1 MSPPTMSPC
10 TGVSTGTAGPKE
22 PEWLASL
29 SPENAAC
36 IRRLLSS
43 PAPPSFN
50 QIPKRKQAAVA
61 VILYESNTS
70 PTELRVIITTRA
82 LHLRSHAGQ
91 ASLPGGK
98 VDWTDSSLIET
109 ALRESV
115 EEIALPTSE
124 AVWLHTGYPFLSK
137 MGLVVHPVVFFLKN
151 GAELFQRLRASP
163 SEVSDIWSTPLS
175 VFLSSIASSEQL
187 SDPKSVD
194 KHRPPQEAFRTYTDI
209 PWLGGNYRLHRF
221 RSSHQLIKGLT
232 ADVLISIAQ
241 KAYAVKAK
249 YRVHADGQKTWEQMV
264 ETVIQSYNKEQA
276 RIECRWGDGECGDV
290 QGSSEA
296 YETFIGVDDDGDGA
310 MMVEE
315 TLDT

>member
-1 MSPPTMSPC
+1 MSPPTMSPS

-61 VILYESNTS
+61 VILYQSNTS
-70 PTELRVIITTRA
+70 PAELRVIITTRA

-98 VDWTDSSLIET
+98 VDGTDSSLIET

-124 AVWLHTGYPFLSK
+124 AVWLHTG
-137 MGLVVHPVVFFLKN
+137 
-151 GAELFQRLRASP
+151 
-163 SEVSDIWSTPLS
+163 
-175 VFLSSIASSEQL
+175 
-187 SDPKSVD
+187 
-194 KHRPPQEAFRTYTDI
+194 
-209 PWLGGNYRLHRF
+209 
-221 RSSHQLIKGLT
+221 
-232 ADVLISIAQ
+232 
-241 KAYAVKAK
+241 
-249 YRVHADGQKTWEQMV
+249 
-264 ETVIQSYNKEQA
+264 
-276 RIECRWGDGECGDV
+276 
-290 QGSSEA
+290 
-296 YETFIGVDDDGDGA
+296 
-310 MMVEE
+310 
-315 TLDT
+315 